1 MPTVAE
7 ALALSLPAKW
17 QFGLKKFGS
26 AVRALE
32 TWFEGHGETVMA
44 VLANATVPLEEL
56 RTHQLASF
64 VQLDHR
70 LVQVLVER
78 GWYPDPRMAPIQL
91 ALLFSYSASEPDAVE
106 EIMKNVFRERLDEIE
121 AELVAAHPTRTA
133 IIQDAFY
140 AHRESRYNLSIP
152 VLLAQADGIWLER
165 VKRNLFS
172 GGAGRAIQELADQ
185 IEDANSRELV
195 FALSSPDW
203 PLAASEG
210 ERPESF
216 SGLNR
221 HQVLHGEVTNYG
233 IEENSLRAV
242 SFLNYC
248 AFILPAQEEEVTAS

>member
-7 ALALSLPAKW
+7 SIALSLPAEW
-17 QFGLKKFGS
+17 QSGLKKFGS
-26 AVRALE
+26 AVRGIGA
-32 TWFEGHGETVMA
+32 WFEGNGETVMA
-44 VLANATVPLEEL
+44 VLASAAVPLENL

-64 VQLDHR
+64 IQLDHR

-91 ALLFSYSASEPDAVE
+91 ALLYSYSDSEPDGIE
-106 EIMKNVFRERLDEIE
+106 EIMKSVFRERLDEIE
-121 AELVAAHPTRTA
+121 AELVAAHPTRAA

-140 AHRESRYNLSIP
+140 AHREFKYNLSIP

-165 VKRNLFS
+165 VKCNLFS
-172 GGAGRAIQELADQ
+172 GGAGKAIQKLADQ
-185 IEDANSRELV
+185 IEDTSFRELV

-203 PLAASEG
+203 PLAASKG

-248 AFILPAQEEEVTAS
+248 AFILSEPEKAVTAS